1 MVLTYAHGRE
11 RMARKVVEAHEKKKG
26 GEPHDSPQ
34 GSGYDMQSRGRKIEI
49 RTRLLNSGLRR

>member
-34 GSGYDMQSRGRKIEI
+34 GSGYDMQSRGRKIDKDQTPKF
-49 RTRLLNSGLRR
+49 RP